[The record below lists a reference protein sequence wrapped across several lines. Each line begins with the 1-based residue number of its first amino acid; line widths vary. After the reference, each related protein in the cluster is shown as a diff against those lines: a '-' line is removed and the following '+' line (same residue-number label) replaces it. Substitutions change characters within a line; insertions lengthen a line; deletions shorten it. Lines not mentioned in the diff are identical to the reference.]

1 MSDEHHTRAEQEN
14 HAFALMG
21 RLHVTLRRHSGRVTD
36 IEYMRIDPG
45 YCRYV
50 LKMTADSD
58 NADLR
63 ELSTKLQ
70 DIFFGEE
77 GLFTLPAPRQ
87 PLLSRQAE
95 QASPPVIPASQSP
108 ATPASGTDDDVDR
121 GYIGRLR

>member
-14 HAFALMG
+14 LAFALMG
-21 RLHVTLRRHSGRVTD
+21 RLHVTLRRHIGRVTD

-50 LKMTADSD
+50 LEMTAGSD

-70 DIFFGEE
+70 DIFFGDD
-77 GLFTLPAPRQ
+77 GLFTVPAPRQ
-87 PLLSRQAE
+87 PLLSRLAE
-95 QASPPVIPASQSP
+95 TPPIPAPQSP
-108 ATPASGTDDDVDR
+108 TATPGTDDEVDR

>member
-1 MSDEHHTRAEQEN
+1 MSDAHHTRAEQEN

-50 LKMTADSD
+50 LEMTAGSD
-58 NADLR
+58 NADLH

-70 DIFFGEE
+70 EIFFGDD
-77 GLFTLPAPRQ
+77 GLFTVLAPRQ
-87 PLLSRQAE
+87 PLLSRLAE
-95 QASPPVIPASQSP
+95 TPPAPAPQSP
-108 ATPASGTDDDVDR
+108 AATPGTDDEVDR

>member
-50 LKMTADSD
+50 LEMTAGSD

-63 ELSTKLQ
+63 ELSAKLQ
-70 DIFFGEE
+70 DIFFGGE
-77 GLFTLPAPRQ
+77 GLFTQQAPRQ
-87 PLLSRQAE
+87 PLLSRLAE
-95 QASPPVIPASQSP
+95 TPPASQPQQSAKP
-108 ATPASGTDDDVDR
+108 SSDTDDDVDR